1 MKWAWRRRNTYKHL
15 ITTLVLESLVSAICG
30 GSVEDN
36 IYLRKNDMYF
46 LWETKLLNTR
56 ILYQLLHSLAFM
68 LDQGKIAPEVFHKFE
83 AFQCV
88 PNRDTY
94 TFTLKALL
102 ITRCITDMT
111 HQAASICQK
120 MLLHPETVL
129 PDNGDIIGHLLS
141 FSKKYD

>member
-15 ITTLVLESLVSAICG
+15 ITTPVLESLVSAICR

-36 IYLRKNDMYF
+36 IYLRKNDNEIYF
-46 LWETKLLNTR
+46 LWELLKHIGHYQTDLLNTR
-56 ILYQLLHSLAFM
+56 ILNQLLHPLTFM
-68 LDQGKIAPEVFHKFE
+68 LDQGKIALEVFHKFE

-120 MLLHPETVL
+120 MLLPSFLITVT
-129 PDNGDIIGHLLS
+129 
-141 FSKKYD
+141 